1 MIQLTKVNLQ
11 LDIPRK
17 KTTTSTTGKRNEANS
32 NKPASKKINFL
43 LEGQLNNIETS
54 IECKLADS
62 PIAKVLIKVKDTT
75 VEDFLKSWNLD
86 SSDLPTDQFP
96 MENLL
101 KSSISVNVNGLYN
114 TRDKHFQLVV
124 KFTYNDEAVDLNV
137 NLIVNKPPGS
147 ALAVALVVKLDNIEN
162 VVEYLKKKI
171 NYDGPDF
178 IKSLFQSAT
187 LSISSKSI
195 NLTEYDDFLTL
206 DGNVQKSIESGL
218 HVYIETDMQTALK
231 NCAKEKGASNVKVNF
246 NKLSH
251 KKETIYTIDAKHSK
265 KLKTKNAKKNKQASS
280 NASKISKKIS
290 SSTSKNNNQSFAAAS
305 KNNKQAFAAAS
316 KNSNQASTTDSNTQ
330 SSEENEQNDNLIK
343 ITFLRTGI
351 VVKLPKGFSEDL
363 VTVMKCFLNEMKIY
377 VHDVVLPEILDK
389 QKQTGTFHISELR
402 FLKEEYKI
410 TLAYTGEISL
420 PFNLKLSNP
429 KFTISK
435 KKVPDQPWVFRG
447 FAEVISEAL
456 TDTTNKG
463 SIDFE
468 FDTNLKFKVNI
479 NIPFLEIKSLGSFFG
494 AQPFEG
500 SVAYLESSFSFGIK
514 NLYIDGVLDMKN
526 SNGELTITAS
536 PEVNGMTGLTLGVFI
551 WKLKTPSGRIPLG
564 IAFGLV
570 LKNVRLDHALKRFA
584 NVEMSASWLS
594 DISIVML
601 VSTANKNYCKQDEN
615 KDLPECKKPEQ
626 SSRQASVYEKR
637 AIKSQTAKNRSLES
651 KEATDVKTPKRAT
664 DVKAP
669 KSTHFE
675 TINDLKDIEVVE
687 GLILKAS
694 AELKSEERCM
704 ENSICLFLV
713 QKGFQKL
720 SLKGTI
726 TRSDFRIEA
735 SIEGSID
742 LSGTLTLKNIM
753 LVLNFGAS
761 GNSISIESE
770 FHMKNPELVFTGYIK
785 IELSGK
791 LSVGGSM
798 RGMIKEPFNVQRLA
812 FGNVY
817 FAFGLDL
824 KTLLPT
830 IEMGAQIWFGKL
842 GEDEKSDRFE
852 FQGYFGLSASNPT
865 DSYIYFISSGAD
877 LTIGNIYRIFEINK
891 ELPENVAA
899 SGFIGE
905 LRFSVNFGTAEKT
918 IEKLDVT
925 IPPGFM
931 FKGIISIWGYNIDC
945 EIKISSSSFYL
956 KALFDPMTGWGNGA
970 IDLYRDADN
979 HGLGPFLLVNVD
991 KSTFEVCIR
1000 GYVRFHGIKASLDI
1014 QIDETHLSF
1023 KAHGNLFDVLT
1034 MEVEVTAQ
1042 YSKENGLEN
1051 LFFNGCVSTSV
1062 IEEIQKAAIEYIEE
1076 AKRKAQATLDKAK
1089 KVMEDAKADITG
1101 VQSKIQGWKS
1111 RLDDY
1116 RQKLEARKL
1125 ELEKEREQLSGNCFK
1140 ECGTVCV
1147 PFFGWVSHCTTLW
1160 GYPVGCLKWDS
1171 CKWKAPN
1178 IICIAACEIKRG
1190 FQKFTSWV
1198 ETLGIQIMQGITSI
1212 GDLFSNAATA
1222 ILEAAKGIV
1231 TLGQRVVDLAN
1242 KVAQG
1247 VLSAIQD
1254 LLNIRIDGLCL
1265 HAEYDP
1271 NKKTCA
1277 GASLKITYH
1286 EQQYEYKG
1294 SMCFDS
1300 SAFKSLG
1307 SKAATKA
1314 DPKADH
1320 QELDSGAAKVDAEAN
1335 KVLNECNKIHQNL
1348 SNFEKDAEHK
1358 KVSIENLGNQ
1368 PKRSHIF
1375 TKGEIYRHQ
1384 HIYDPSPKVN
1394 LRNDEINSL
1403 MKNAV
1408 PWEYFNIEDTGS
1420 KIAQFQKN
1428 LSVRHLIPD
1437 EESLDLC
1444 HQRQNVLSRYSTIAD
1459 SFSSAINNVKK
1470 VKEGYMYKKRSF
1482 LNEIDHLNS
1491 LVHSQILSNM
1501 TFDEQQDILEWR
1513 DYTDYHIKSYLDKAA
1528 SVFETRKRDSIN
1540 NVRQAIND
1548 AIENDRGVKFPEY
1561 IKYLHSLAVKPDK
1574 KSQINKQLH
1583 SDNSVSLHYIKEILL
1598 NVVSDDRISTLQ
1610 LAKGIDKVQK
1620 MLSDMKRSSIPCAA

>member
-1 MIQLTKVNLQ
+1 MIRLTKVNLQ

-17 KTTTSTTGKRNEANS
+17 KKTTSTTGKRNEATPNE
-32 NKPASKKINFL
+32 PDSKKINFL

-54 IECKLADS
+54 IECNFADS

-101 KSSISVNVNGLYN
+101 EASISVHVNGLYN
-114 TRDKHFQLVV
+114 TSDKHFQLVV
-124 KFTYNDEAVDLNV
+124 KFTYKDEAVDLNI
-137 NLIVNKPPGS
+137 NLIVNKPPSS

-178 IKSLFQSAT
+178 IKSLFRSAT

-195 NLTEYDDFLTL
+195 NLIEYDGFLTL
-206 DGNVQKSIESGL
+206 DGNVQKSVESGL
-218 HVYIETDMQTALK
+218 HVYIETDMQTALN
-231 NCAKEKGASNVKVNF
+231 NCANENGASNVKVNF

-251 KKETIYTIDAKHSK
+251 KKGTIYTIDAKRLK
-265 KLKTKNAKKNKQASS
+265 KLKTNNAKKKKQASS
-280 NASKISKKIS
+280 NASKISNKIS
-290 SSTSKNNNQSFAAAS
+290 SSASKNNNESFAAAS
-305 KNNKQAFAAAS
+305 KNNNQAFAAAS
-316 KNSNQASTTDSNTQ
+316 KNSNQASTTGSNTQ
-330 SSEENEQNDNLIK
+330 PSEETEQNDNLIK
-343 ITFLRTGI
+343 ITFLKTGI
-351 VVKLPKGFSEDL
+351 VIKLPKGFSEDL
-363 VTVMKCFLNEMKIY
+363 MTVMKCFLNEMKIY
-377 VHDVVLPEILDK
+377 AHDVVLPEILDK

-402 FLKEEYKI
+402 FLKDEYKI

-420 PFNLKLSNP
+420 PFLKLSNP

-435 KKVPDQPWVFRG
+435 KKVQDQPWVFSG

-463 SIDFE
+463 SIGFE

-500 SVAYLESSFSFGIK
+500 SVAYLESSFSFGIA

-551 WKLKTPSGRIPLG
+551 WKLKSRSGTLPVG

-570 LKNVRLDHALKRFA
+570 LKNVRLDHALKKFA

-615 KDLPECKKPEQ
+615 KNLPECEKLEQ
-626 SSRQASVYEKR
+626 NSRRASVYEKR
-637 AIKSQTAKNRSLES
+637 AIKSKTTKNRSFKS
-651 KEATDVKTPKRAT
+651 NKATDVKTPKRA

-669 KSTHFE
+669 TSTHFE
-675 TINDLKDIEVVE
+675 TINDLKEIDVVE

-713 QKGFQKL
+713 KKGFTRL

-735 SIEGSID
+735 SIEGEIK
-742 LSGTLTLKNIM
+742 LSETLTLKSVM

-770 FHMKNPELVFTGYIK
+770 FHMENPKIVFTGYIK
-785 IELSGK
+785 IEFSGK

-798 RGMIKEPFNVQRLA
+798 RGIIKEPFDVQRLA
-812 FGNVY
+812 FGNVN

-830 IEMGAQIWFGKL
+830 IEMGAEIWFGKL
-842 GEDEKSDRFE
+842 GDNEKDDRFE
-852 FQGYFGLSASNPT
+852 FQGYFGLSASDPR
-865 DSYIYFISSGAD
+865 DSYIYFSSNGAS

-905 LRFSVNFGTAEKT
+905 LKFSVNFGTEEKT
-918 IEKLDVT
+918 IDKLDIT

-1000 GYVRFHGIKASLDI
+1000 GYIRFHGIKASLDI
-1014 QIDETHLSF
+1014 QINETHF
-1023 KAHGNLFDVLT
+1023 YFNAYGNLFDVLT
-1034 MEVEVTAQ
+1034 MEVTVAAQ
-1042 YSKENGLEN
+1042 YSKQNGLEN
-1051 LFFNGCVSTSV
+1051 LYFNGCVSTSV
-1062 IEEIQKAAIEYIEE
+1062 IEEVQKAAIEYIEE
-1076 AKRKAQATLDKAK
+1076 AKRKAKATLDKAK
-1089 KVMEDAKADITG
+1089 KVMEDAKADITR
-1101 VQSKIQGWKS
+1101 VQNKIQGWKS

-1116 RQKLEARKL
+1116 RARLEARKV
-1125 ELEKEREQLSGNCFK
+1125 ELENERRQLSGNCFN

-1178 IICIAACEIKRG
+1178 IICIAACEIRLSLH
-1190 FQKFTSWV
+1190 KFTSWV

-1212 GDLFSNAATA
+1212 GELFSDAATG
-1222 ILEAAKGIV
+1222 ILEATKGIV
-1231 TLGQRVVDLAN
+1231 TLGQGVVDLAN
-1242 KVAQG
+1242 QVAQG
-1247 VLSAIQD
+1247 VLNAAQD
-1254 LLNIRIDGLCL
+1254 LLRIRIDGLCL

-1277 GASLKITYH
+1277 GTSLKITYH
-1286 EQQYEYKG
+1286 DQQYEFKG

-1300 SAFKSLG
+1300 SALKSLG
-1307 SKAATKA
+1307 SRAATKA
-1314 DPKADH
+1314 EPKTEH
-1320 QELDSGAAKVDAEAN
+1320 QELDSGAAEVDAEAN

-1358 KVSIENLGNQ
+1358 RVSIENLGNQ
-1368 PKRSHIF
+1368 PITRSHVF
-1375 TKGEIYRHQ
+1375 TRGEIYRNQ
-1384 HIYDPSPKVN
+1384 HIYDPSSKVN

-1408 PWEYFNIEDTGS
+1408 PWEYLNVEDTGP

-1428 LSVRHLIPD
+1428 LSVRHLIPH

-1459 SFSSAINNVKK
+1459 SFSSAINNIKK
-1470 VKEGYMYKKRSF
+1470 VKEGYMHKKRSF

-1491 LVHSQILSNM
+1491 LVHSQILNNM

-1513 DYTDYHIKSYLDKAA
+1513 DYTEHHIKSYLEKAA

-1574 KSQINKQLH
+1574 KSQINKKLH
-1583 SDNSVSLHYIKEILL
+1583 SDNSVSLHHIKEILL